1 LAFANRRIPTGH
13 DEGGIAIAKVEIAA
27 LLALVAAL
35 ISGVGDVVRQRS
47 AQETTNEQVGYF
59 ESFRLSLRDIRWWWG
74 GVAATASFGLQAAAL
89 VLGSVVLVQALQV
102 TAPQFACVRRC
113 PFRAP

>member
-1 LAFANRRIPTGH
+1 
-13 DEGGIAIAKVEIAA
+13 
-27 LLALVAAL
+27 
-35 ISGVGDVVRQRS
+35 
-47 AQETTNEQVGYF
+47 
-59 ESFRLSLRDIRWWWG
+59 
-74 GVAATASFGLQAAAL
+74 VAATASFGLQAAAL